1 MQTTSLAIRVIAG
14 LGRSVSL
21 RETPEAAMTFELEED
36 FEHERWRLL
45 ALVDGR
51 KNLSDESEGAIK
63 TDLEIVATRELIR
76 TYETLKGYW
85 SQKAPHRGHK
95 GGRHFPQLE
104 CSESSQRSGSDHA
117 GAGKR

>member
-1 MQTTSLAIRVIAG
+1 
-14 LGRSVSL
+14 
-21 RETPEAAMTFELEED
+21 MTFDLEED
-36 FEHERWRLL
+36 FENERWRLL

-51 KNLSDESEGAIK
+51 KNLSDESESAIK

-85 SQKAPHRGHK
+85 SQKAPHRGHN